1 MDTTNQ
7 RVMGQIV
14 HTSTDHTKENSI
26 RVRLKSDGMEYNYQH
41 ANVKTETGLCGLYDL
56 AAKYLV
62 GQKCIEMGITS
73 EYSRTLPV
81 IVRAAL
87 EDMRKKLPADK
98 ISSTKEFLTRLIDF
112 VEMNKLKSN
121 FKTSKMRLA
130 YVDCLKSNLPGNRFS
145 DLETLVY
152 LVDMIPD

>member
-1 MDTTNQ
+1 
-7 RVMGQIV
+7 
-14 HTSTDHTKENSI
+14 
-26 RVRLKSDGMEYNYQH
+26 
-41 ANVKTETGLCGLYDL
+41 
-56 AAKYLV
+56 
-62 GQKCIEMGITS
+62 MGITS

-152 LVDMIPD
+152 LVDMIPDRLDLARLLPTLSERKLGDEDDVKYVDKGGRTKRLSNAQVCSSGSSSSSEGGVRPGTWVLSV